1 MKEKEFLQQEPGGK
15 RSLYLVICVLR
26 FLQETGD
33 QNTNKWEKIFPSSL
47 QASVPNIPQPLCEV
61 LMDLGYMDMQKKKK
75 IVVQLMSAKRA
86 QIRFVSS
93 LSRNITL

>member
-15 RSLYLVICVLR
+15 RSLYLVICVLS

-47 QASVPNIPQPLCEV
+47 QASVPNIPQPVCEV

-75 IVVQLMSAKRA
+75 NCGPADVCQD
-86 QIRFVSS
+86 SS
-93 LSRNITL
+93 DQVCVIPL